1 MPYSKYITIVRNTFG
16 KVAISTTIIPKGKL
30 VRIMRGKDV
39 SIPTKTSIQWGNEM
53 NIKHRE
59 DKIGRF
65 INHSCSPTLRVDGAM
80 PYLWAEKEILPN
92 MPLTFNY
99 IKNENNI
106 SNSFIC
112 DDCGLTVPRD
122 TVCEMYKT

>member
-1 MPYSKYITIVRNTFG
+1 MPYSRYIAIVKNKFG
-16 KVAISTTIIPKGKL
+16 KTAIAKRTIPKGKL
-30 VRIMRGKDV
+30 VRIMDGEDV
-39 SIPTKTSIQWGNEM
+39 PSPTKTSIQWGNPS

-59 DKIGRF
+59 DNIGKY
-65 INHSCSPTLRVDGAM
+65 INHSCHPTLRVDGAM
-80 PYLWAEKEILPN
+80 PYLWAEREILPN

-99 IKNENNI
+99 IEHENNI

-112 DDCGLTVPRD
+112 DDCGLPIPRD